1 MAVQHQL
8 LVLANLGTT
17 CAELAGVAAGFEL
30 FGISRYLAV
39 PIVTVGVSVLVLGGR
54 FHRVE
59 HLLMAL
65 AAVFVA
71 YIAAGFVTQ
80 PDEGQAAMGLVVPR
94 MPLTAEAILIVTAT
108 VGTTLAPWGLSFI
121 QSYAVDKK
129 LTVDDLRYERLDVI
143 LGRC

>member
-1 MAVQHQL
+1 VTGQGLMGLIRDRYGPRYGSAAPVARAGKPRHDVRGASRCSRWVRAVRHFPL
-8 LVLANLGTT
+8 PG
-17 CAELAGVAAGFEL
+17 GP
-30 FGISRYLAV
+30 S
-39 PIVTVGVSVLVLGGR
+39 VTVGVSVLVLGGQ

-80 PDEGQAAMGLVVPR
+80 PDGGQAAMGLVVPR

-108 VGTTLAPWGLSFI
+108 VGTTLAPGSEF
-121 QSYAVDKK
+121 YPV
-129 LTVDDLRYERLDVI
+129 VR
-143 LGRC
+143 G

>member
-30 FGISRYLAV
+30 FGISRCLAV
-39 PIVTVGVSVLVLGGR
+39 PSVTVGVSVLVLGGR

-80 PDEGQAAMGLVVPR
+80 PDGGQAAMGLVVPR

-108 VGTTLAPWGLSFI
+108 VGTTLAPWG
-121 QSYAVDKK
+121 
-129 LTVDDLRYERLDVI
+129 
-143 LGRC
+143 